1 MTVESVITCT
11 GLRCS
16 YGRFEAVRGIDLTV
30 RRGELFALL
39 GTNGAGKTTT
49 LETLQG
55 HRRPDRGSVAVLGL
69 DPHRQRR
76 RLASKVGVVLQE
88 SGFAPD
94 LTVAETV
101 RMWRRLGRLRDD
113 PAALDAL
120 LREVMLGD
128 RANVRVRQLSGGER
142 RRLDLAVALTGD
154 HRLLFLD
161 EPTTGLDP
169 HARQQTWDVIRDR
182 LRRGMTVLLT
192 THYLEEAEA
201 LADRVAI
208 MDAGRI
214 VATGTLEELAM
225 LQPARIRCTVP
236 AELHGAMIPGLAGDL
251 TWARGTG
258 GGADLT
264 IVTANLQADLARL
277 SSWATALDVQLS
289 RLQAAEA
296 SLTDVFQQIAGAAGL
311 ASRSTR

>member
-1 MTVESVITCT
+1 MTPESVITCT
-11 GLRCS
+11 GLRS
-16 YGRFEAVRGIDLTV
+16 WYGRFEAVRGIDLAV
-30 RRGELFALL
+30 RPGELFALL

-55 HRRPDRGSVAVLGL
+55 HRRPGSGSVRVLGL
-69 DPHRQRR
+69 DPRRHRRQ
-76 RLASKVGVVLQE
+76 LASKVGVVLQE

-101 RMWRRLGRLRDD
+101 RMWRRLRRLRDD
-113 PAALDAL
+113 PRALDEL
-120 LREVMLGD
+120 LREVMLID
-128 RANVRVRQLSGGER
+128 RADIRVGQLSGGER
-142 RRLDLAVALTGD
+142 RRLDLAVGLTGD
-154 HRLLFLD
+154 QRLLFLD

-169 HARQQTWDVIRDR
+169 QSRQRTWDVVRDR

-214 VATGTLEELAM
+214 VATGTVEELAAQ
-225 LQPARIRCTVP
+225 QPARIHCTVP
-236 AELHGAMIPGLAGDL
+236 AGLHGATIPGLSGEPAWTSGTAAGS
-251 TWARGTG
+251 
-258 GGADLT
+258 ADLT
-264 IVTANLQADLARL
+264 IVTSDLQADLARL
-277 SSWATALDVQLS
+277 SAWAAAHDAKLG

-296 SLTDVFQQIAGAAGL
+296 SLTDIFQRITGVP
-311 ASRSTR
+311 S